1 MWCTYLIIS
10 LSFFSCDCFVLKDI
24 LQNWSDEDASV
35 ILSNLYEVVK
45 PGQRVL
51 VIETVMHTGSHSDER
66 VSCLFVEFTLW
77 LVLIVENTS

>member
-1 MWCTYLIIS
+1 MYLHNNYVT
-10 LSFFSCDCFVLKDI
+10 SFFSCDCFVLKDI
-24 LQNWSDEDASV
+24 LQNWSDEDASI

-66 VSCLFVEFTLW
+66 VSCVKCPFLW
-77 LVLIVENTS
+77 SL